1 MEQEMAPAFVAL
13 APQEPRRND
22 LVGVD
27 VGRRHRRRHRVEVLE
42 RLHYDLRSCRTSVSL
57 PVTAAATAM
66 AGLTRCVRAP
76 LPWRP
81 TKLRFEVEA
90 QRSPAAT
97 RSPFMPTHIEQ
108 PASRHSKPARLK
120 ITSSPSASACA
131 FTRPEPGTTMA

>member
-1 MEQEMAPAFVAL
+1 MEQEVAPAFMAF
-13 APQEPRRND
+13 APQEARRND

-27 VGRRHRRRHRVEVLE
+27 VGRRHRRRRRVEVLK
-42 RLHYDLRSCRTSVSL
+42 RLHRHDLANSCRTSVSL

-97 RSPFMPTHIEQ
+97 RSP
-108 PASRHSKPARLK
+108 
-120 ITSSPSASACA
+120 
-131 FTRPEPGTTMA
+131 